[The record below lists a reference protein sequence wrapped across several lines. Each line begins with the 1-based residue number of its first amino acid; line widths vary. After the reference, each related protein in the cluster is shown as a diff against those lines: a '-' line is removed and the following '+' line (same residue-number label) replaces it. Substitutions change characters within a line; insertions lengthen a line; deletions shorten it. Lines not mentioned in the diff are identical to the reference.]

1 MIRLDIF
8 SDPVCP
14 WCFIGKHNLFTALS
28 GVDEELFSI
37 EWHPFQLN
45 PNMPEGG
52 MDRREYLE
60 TKFGGNEG
68 AIQAYLPI
76 VEHANATGL
85 TINFEAITK
94 TPNTLKAQCLI
105 NWAKLEGCQNELIQA
120 LFEAYFCHGK
130 DIGDT
135 AVLIDI
141 AAQSGMNADVV
152 KRLFASGQDQ
162 LEMQE
167 RDASAR
173 DMGVRAVPTFI
184 VAGQHVVSGAQS
196 VEMWQSVI
204 EDIQKQLESQSSEMG
219 RFG

>member
-14 WCFIGKHNLFTALS
+14 WCFIGKHNLFTVLS
-28 GVDEELFSI
+28 GLDEELFSI
-37 EWHPFQLN
+37 EWRPFQLN

-60 TKFGGNEG
+60 TKFGGKEG

-85 TINFEAITK
+85 NINFEAITK

-167 RDASAR
+167 RDAAAR
-173 DMGVRAVPTFI
+173 DMGIRAVPTFI

-196 VEMWQSVI
+196 VKMWQSVI
-204 EDIQKQLESQSSEMG
+204 EDIQQQLES
-219 RFG
+219 

>member
-14 WCFIGKHNLFTALS
+14 WCFIGKHNLFVALS

-45 PNMPEGG
+45 PDMPEGG

-60 TKFGGNEG
+60 AKFGGKEG
-68 AIQAYLPI
+68 AIQAYLPV
-76 VEHANATGL
+76 VEHAKSTGL
-85 TINFEAITK
+85 TINLEAITK

-105 NWAKLEGCQNELIQA
+105 HWAKLDGCQNEMVQA
-120 LFEAYFCHGK
+120 LFEAYFCHGQ

-135 AVLIDI
+135 AILVGISAKI
-141 AAQSGMNADVV
+141 GMDSDMV
-152 KRLFASGQDQ
+152 KRLFASGQDK
-162 LEMQE
+162 LEIQE
-167 RDASAR
+167 RDASVR

-184 VAGQHVVSGAQS
+184 VAGQHVVSGSQS

-204 EDIQKQLESQSSEMG
+204 EDIQKQLEIQSAGIGE
-219 RFG
+219 FG

>member
-60 TKFGGNEG
+60 TKFGGKEG

>member
-14 WCFIGKHNLFTALS
+14 WCFIGKHNLFVALS

-45 PNMPEGG
+45 PDMPEGG

-60 TKFGGNEG
+60 AKFGGKEG
-68 AIQAYLPI
+68 AIQAYLPV
-76 VEHANATGL
+76 VEHAKSTGL
-85 TINFEAITK
+85 TIKLEAITK

-105 NWAKLEGCQNELIQA
+105 HWAKLDGCQNEMVQA
-120 LFEAYFCHGK
+120 LFEAYFCHGQ

-135 AVLIDI
+135 AILVGISAKI
-141 AAQSGMNADVV
+141 GMDSDMV
-152 KRLFASGQDQ
+152 KRLFASGQDK
-162 LEMQE
+162 LEIQE

-173 DMGVRAVPTFI
+173 DMGIHAVPTFI

-196 VEMWQSVI
+196 VELWRSVI
-204 EDIQKQLESQSSEMG
+204 EDIQKQLGSESAAIG
-219 RFG
+219 KFG

>member
-14 WCFIGKHNLFTALS
+14 WCFIGKHNLFTALR

-45 PNMPEGG
+45 PNMPEVG
-52 MDRREYLE
+52 MDRRGYLE
-60 TKFGGNEG
+60 TKFGGKEG

-105 NWAKLEGCQNELIQA
+105 NWAKLEGYQNELIQA

-141 AAQSGMNADVV
+141 ADECGMNADVV

>member
-60 TKFGGNEG
+60 TKFGGKEG

-105 NWAKLEGCQNELIQA
+105 NWAKLEGYQNELIQA

-141 AAQSGMNADVV
+141 AGECGMNADVV

-173 DMGVRAVPTFI
+173 AMGVRAVPTFI

>member
-60 TKFGGNEG
+60 TKFGGKEG

-173 DMGVRAVPTFI
+173 NMGVRAVPTFI

-204 EDIQKQLESQSSEMG
+204 EDIQKQLESQSPEMG

>member
-60 TKFGGNEG
+60 TKFGGKEG

-76 VEHANATGL
+76 VEHAKATGL

-94 TPNTLKAQCLI
+94 TPNTLKALCLI
-105 NWAKLEGCQNELIQA
+105 HWAKLEGCQAEIVQA
-120 LFEAYFCHGK
+120 LFEAYFYHGK

-135 AVLIDI
+135 VILVNI
-141 AAQSGMNADVV
+141 AAEAGMDTDIV
-152 KRLFASGQDQ
+152 KRLFASGQDK
-162 LEMQE
+162 LEIQE
-167 RDASAR
+167 RDASVR

-196 VEMWQSVI
+196 VEMWQFVI
-204 EDIQKQLESQSSEMG
+204 EDIQKQLEIQSAGTGE
-219 RFG
+219 FG

>member
-14 WCFIGKHNLFTALS
+14 WCFIGKHNLFVALS
-28 GVDEELFSI
+28 DFDEELFSI

-45 PNMPEGG
+45 PDMPEGG

-60 TKFGGNEG
+60 AKFGGKEG
-68 AIQAYLPI
+68 AIQAYLPV
-76 VEHANATGL
+76 VEHAKSTGL
-85 TINFEAITK
+85 TINLEAITK

-105 NWAKLEGCQNELIQA
+105 HWAKLEGCQNEMVQA
-120 LFEAYFCHGK
+120 LFEAYFCHGQ

-135 AVLIDI
+135 AILIDI
-141 AAQSGMNADVV
+141 AAETGMNADVV
-152 KRLFASGQDQ
+152 KRLFTSSQDK
-162 LEMQE
+162 LEIQE

-173 DMGVRAVPTFI
+173 DMGVDAVPTFI

-196 VEMWQSVI
+196 VELWRSVI
-204 EDIQKQLESQSSEMG
+204 EDIQKQLGSESAAIG
-219 RFG
+219 KFG

>member
-60 TKFGGNEG
+60 TKFGGKEG

-204 EDIQKQLESQSSEMG
+204 EDIQKQLESQSPEMG

>member
-60 TKFGGNEG
+60 TKFGGKEG

-141 AAQSGMNADVV
+141 AGECGMNADVV

-204 EDIQKQLESQSSEMG
+204 EDIQKQLESQSPEMG

>member
-14 WCFIGKHNLFTALS
+14 WCFIGKHNLFVALS
-28 GVDEELFSI
+28 DFDEELFSI

-45 PNMPEGG
+45 PDMPEGG

-60 TKFGGNEG
+60 AKFGGKEG
-68 AIQAYLPI
+68 AIQAYLPV
-76 VEHANATGL
+76 VEHAKSTGL
-85 TINFEAITK
+85 TINLEAITK

-105 NWAKLEGCQNELIQA
+105 HWAKLEGCQNEMVQA
-120 LFEAYFCHGK
+120 LFEAYFCHGQ

-135 AVLIDI
+135 AILVGISAKI
-141 AAQSGMNADVV
+141 GMDSDMV
-152 KRLFASGQDQ
+152 KRLFASSQDK
-162 LEMQE
+162 LEIQE

-173 DMGVRAVPTFI
+173 DMGVDAVPTFI

-196 VEMWQSVI
+196 VELWRSVI
-204 EDIQKQLESQSSEMG
+204 EDIQKQLGSESAAIG
-219 RFG
+219 KFG

>member
-60 TKFGGNEG
+60 TKFSGKEG

-204 EDIQKQLESQSSEMG
+204 EDIQKQLESQSPEMG

>member
-60 TKFGGNEG
+60 TKFGGKEG
-68 AIQAYLPI
+68 AIQAFLPI
-76 VEHANATGL
+76 VEHAKATGL

-105 NWAKLEGCQNELIQA
+105 NWAKLEGYQNELIQA

-141 AAQSGMNADVV
+141 AGECGMNADVV

-196 VEMWQSVI
+196 FEMWQSVI

>member
-60 TKFGGNEG
+60 TKFGGKEG

-141 AAQSGMNADVV
+141 ADECGMNADVV

>member
-60 TKFGGNEG
+60 TKFGGKEG

-105 NWAKLEGCQNELIQA
+105 NWAKLEGYQNELIQA

-141 AAQSGMNADVV
+141 ADECGMNADVV

>member
-1 MIRLDIF
+1 M
-8 SDPVCP
+8 
-14 WCFIGKHNLFTALS
+14 
-28 GVDEELFSI
+28 
-37 EWHPFQLN
+37 
-45 PNMPEGG
+45 
-52 MDRREYLE
+52 
-60 TKFGGNEG
+60 
-68 AIQAYLPI
+68 
-76 VEHANATGL
+76 
-85 TINFEAITK
+85 
-94 TPNTLKAQCLI
+94 
-105 NWAKLEGCQNELIQA
+105 
-120 LFEAYFCHGK
+120 FEAYFCHGK

-141 AAQSGMNADVV
+141 AGECGMNADVV

-196 VEMWQSVI
+196 FEMWQSVI

>member
-60 TKFGGNEG
+60 TKFGGKEG
-68 AIQAYLPI
+68 AIQAFLPI
-76 VEHANATGL
+76 VEHATATGL
-85 TINFEAITK
+85 TINFEAITQ

-204 EDIQKQLESQSSEMG
+204 EDIQKKLESQSPEMG